1 MNEYDHIEDLPKTY
15 INLSKGDRDLDLTI
29 PADISAYDIMDA
41 FVGMLISAGYEQSHI
56 EHWIA
61 DKYGSKYNNR

>member
-1 MNEYDHIEDLPKTY
+1 MNEYDNLDDMPKTC
-15 INLSKGDRDLDLTI
+15 INLTRHGRNLDLTI

-41 FVGMLISAGYEQSHI
+41 FVGMLISAGYDQSHI

-61 DKYGSKYNNR
+61 DKYGSKYNIR